1 MQNLCLCGSGLS
13 GSACCA
19 PIIAG
24 TKEAATAQEL
34 MRSRYVAFTQA
45 NVDYLM
51 RSHSSKTRLFK
62 DRKSIEKWAKS
73 VSWMGLFVL
82 QTQSGM
88 AGDKTGYVEFKAIYM
103 EKGIL
108 QHIHEV
114 SLFEREDGKWVYV
127 SGEQS

>member
-1 MQNLCLCGSGLS
+1 MQNLCPCGSGLS
-13 GSACCA
+13 GPACCA

-24 TKEAATAQEL
+24 TKDAVTAEEL

-45 NVDYLM
+45 NGDYLM
-51 RSHSSKTRLFK
+51 RSHSSATRSVK

-82 QTQSGM
+82 QTRSGM
-88 AGDKTGYVEFKAIYM
+88 ADDKTGYVEFRAVYM
-103 EKGIL
+103 EKGML
-108 QHIHEV
+108 QQIHEV
-114 SLFEREDGKWVYV
+114 SLFERENGKWVYV